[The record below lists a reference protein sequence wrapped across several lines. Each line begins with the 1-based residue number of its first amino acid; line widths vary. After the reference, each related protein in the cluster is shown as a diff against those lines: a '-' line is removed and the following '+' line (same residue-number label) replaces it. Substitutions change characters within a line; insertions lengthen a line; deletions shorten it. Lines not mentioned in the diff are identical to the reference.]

1 MSTLGH
7 NSTARLGTGRHQV
20 VKTRG
25 SEKPGFLATLLRMRC
40 GQGEITRQQQY
51 LDQTLLVLSNTSS
64 RNVRNGNG
72 SPGPLDRGWKRGLR
86 MEMRTHPLT
95 LEPLSTSRVKSP
107 RTYSLQTRLAATQL
121 FRIPCSSAPLPLST
135 ARLSQRRSI
144 GVAAQWRQFSPS
156 PPTNS
161 RAPPV
166 ALCRARALRP

>member
-144 GVAAQWRQFSPS
+144 GVAAQ
-156 PPTNS
+156 
-161 RAPPV
+161 
-166 ALCRARALRP
+166 